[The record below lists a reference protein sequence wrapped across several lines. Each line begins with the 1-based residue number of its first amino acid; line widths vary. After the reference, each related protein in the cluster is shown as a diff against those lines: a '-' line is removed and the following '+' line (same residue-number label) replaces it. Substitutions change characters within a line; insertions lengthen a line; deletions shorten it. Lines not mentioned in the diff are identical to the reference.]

1 MIRMDQSLI
10 SLHFWMKKFF
20 PPVAVAAVLS
30 GSVGA
35 VSVAALDVPPPP
47 KTRVTD
53 LTGTLTPEQKAGL
66 ERGLAEVEEKTSN
79 QLLVLMIPTLAGDNL
94 EDFSIRVAEKW
105 KPGRKGKDNGAILL
119 VVKDD
124 RRLRIEVGYGLEGAL
139 PDALAGTIIRNEIAP
154 RFRKGDYYGG
164 IVAGLRG
171 IVAATKGEYQ
181 GQPRAKRRKRG
192 GFSLG
197 GLGYF
202 LLLLLL
208 FGGFGG
214 FRRRRLGY
222 WGLGSA
228 IFFGMSHRGSSM
240 GRGGFGGGGFS
251 GFSGGGGGFGGGG
264 ASGGW

>member
-1 MIRMDQSLI
+1 
-10 SLHFWMKKFF
+10 MKKFF
-20 PPVAVAAVLS
+20 LPAAAVAVLS
-30 GSVGA
+30 WSVGA

-53 LTGTLTPEQKAGL
+53 LTGTLTSEQKANL

-105 KPGRKGKDNGAILL
+105 KPGQKGKDNGAILL

-181 GQPRAKRRKRG
+181 GQSRAKRRKRG
-192 GFSLG
+192 GFSPWRSWIFSVALVAVRRVRRVPQAAARIL
-197 GLGYF
+197 GLGSCHILRNESSR
-202 LLLLLL
+202 LLH
-208 FGGFGG
+208 GQKRI
-214 FRRRRLGY
+214 RRRRVRRFLRRRRRV
-222 WGLGSA
+222 W
-228 IFFGMSHRGSSM
+228 RGWRQRKLVASISYL
-240 GRGGFGGGGFS
+240 RES
-251 GFSGGGGGFGGGG
+251 GET
-264 ASGGW
+264 